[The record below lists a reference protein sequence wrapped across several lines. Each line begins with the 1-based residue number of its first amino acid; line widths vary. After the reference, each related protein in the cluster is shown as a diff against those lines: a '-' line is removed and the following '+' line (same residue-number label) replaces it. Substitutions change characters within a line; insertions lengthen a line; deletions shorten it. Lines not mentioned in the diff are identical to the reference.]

1 MGVNL
6 GPVTVPPASPT
17 VLGAVNF
24 SSAGPVAGRPLSFT
38 EQESKNK
45 SPPTG
50 SLAATVQSSIGYTN
64 NGGSFA
70 MAQSVAMGGA
80 NVRMVGYA
88 IVALAVG
95 SGACLIVRGM
105 SFQDV

>member
-1 MGVNL
+1 MYPPPHLPSWVL
-6 GPVTVPPASPT
+6 LTSAVQGPLQVGHCHLPNKDET
-17 VLGAVNF
+17 
-24 SSAGPVAGRPLSFT
+24 
-38 EQESKNK
+38 KNK

-105 SFQDV
+105 SLQDV